1 MPKII
6 ENLENK
12 LIAEACRQIE
22 EVGYGAVTIRSIAK
36 ACGVGVGTVYNYFPS
51 KDDLLAHY
59 LLADWTEC
67 ITAINAVST
76 YCDTHLPVLRC
87 IYDNLQAYLQR
98 HHTIFQDPSAAVSF
112 VASFNRHHYLLRT
125 QLGAPLRKFCE
136 DDFTAEFI
144 AANLLIWTVAKKDFD
159 DIYRLLRKH
168 FIA

>member
-6 ENLENK
+6 ENLESR

-59 LLADWTEC
+59 LFADWIEC

-76 YCDTHLPVLRC
+76 YCDSHLPLLRC
-87 IYDNLQAYLQR
+87 IYDQLHAYIQR
-98 HHTIFQDPSAAVSF
+98 HQMIFHDPSASVSF
-112 VASFNRHHYLLRT
+112 VASFNRHHQLLRT

-144 AANLLIWTVAKKDFD
+144 AANLLIWTVSKREFD
-159 DIYRLLRKH
+159 EIYRMLKTF
-168 FIA
+168 FIK

>member
-6 ENLENK
+6 ENLESR
-12 LIAEACRQIE
+12 LIAEACRQIQ
-22 EVGYGAVTIRSIAK
+22 EVGYGAVTIRSIAT
-36 ACGVGVGTVYNYFPS
+36 ACGVGVGTVYNYFRS

-59 LLADWTEC
+59 LLSDWTEC

-76 YCDTHLPVLRC
+76 YSNSHLPVLRC
-87 IYDNLQAYLQR
+87 IYDHLSAYIQR
-98 HHTIFQDPSAAVSF
+98 HQAIFHDPSAAVSF
-112 VASFNRHHYLLRT
+112 VASFNRHHQLLRT

-159 DIYRLLRKH
+159 TIYGMLKK
-168 FIA
+168 FF

>member
-6 ENLENK
+6 ENLESR

-51 KDDLLAHY
+51 KDDLLARY

-76 YCDTHLPVLRC
+76 YSDNPLPVLRC
-87 IYDNLQAYLQR
+87 IYDHLLAYIQQ
-98 HHTIFQDPSAAVSF
+98 HQTIFQDPSAAASF
-112 VASFNRHHYLLRT
+112 VASFNHHHQQLRT

-136 DDFTAEFI
+136 DDFTAEFV
-144 AANLLIWTVAKKDFD
+144 AANLLIWTASRKDFEE
-159 DIYRLLRKH
+159 IYRLLKKLL
-168 FIA
+168 